1 MMSEQ
6 NLIVYKFQS
15 LYHILNELSSIL
27 NFKLVKIENEN
38 TLNDY
43 IKNFKNYVIVT
54 KNNNLNIHNI
64 VLINNLPLNVFSLIE
79 KINISFLKNQFNN
92 QSQAKI
98 NDYVLDLNSREIIF
112 NNKKLKLTEKEVN
125 TIIYL
130 SKNNEPVNVYDLQK
144 NVWKYQTDIETH
156 TVETHI
162 YRLRKKIFK
171 AFNDNK
177 FIKSIKNVYKIN

>member
-1 MMSEQ
+1 M
-6 NLIVYKFQS
+6 
-15 LYHILNELSSIL
+15 
-27 NFKLVKIENEN
+27 
-38 TLNDY
+38 
-43 IKNFKNYVIVT
+43 
-54 KNNNLNIHNI
+54 
-64 VLINNLPLNVFSLIE
+64 INNLPLNVFSLIE

-144 NVWKYQTDIETH
+144 CMEISN
-156 TVETHI
+156 
-162 YRLRKKIFK
+162 
-171 AFNDNK
+171 
-177 FIKSIKNVYKIN
+177 

>member
-92 QSQAKI
+92 QSQDKI
-98 NDYVLDLNSREIIF
+98 NEYVLDLN
-112 NNKKLKLTEKEVN
+112 
-125 TIIYL
+125 
-130 SKNNEPVNVYDLQK
+130 
-144 NVWKYQTDIETH
+144 
-156 TVETHI
+156 
-162 YRLRKKIFK
+162 
-171 AFNDNK
+171 
-177 FIKSIKNVYKIN
+177 